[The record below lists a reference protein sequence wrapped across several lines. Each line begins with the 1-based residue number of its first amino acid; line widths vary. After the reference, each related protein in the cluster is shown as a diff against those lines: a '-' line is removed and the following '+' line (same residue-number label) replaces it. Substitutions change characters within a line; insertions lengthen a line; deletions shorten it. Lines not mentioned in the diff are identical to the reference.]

1 MPDPSFRLW
10 SHTWILGRQAR
21 LQNGRHFDLANLS
34 KDFFNVDVDYIGIQC
49 NNLAYN
55 VNTGDAAAMRVCM

>member
-34 KDFFNVDVDYIGIQC
+34 KDFFNVDVVVDVFI
-49 NNLAYN
+49 
-55 VNTGDAAAMRVCM
+55 VCVGLKTST